1 MKFLE
6 LNQQKKLLL
15 SKWKEGK
22 ISDDKVNNIA
32 INRALL
38 IGERDG
44 CKSDLSAKDMLKLAA
59 TEIEERAN
67 TRLKVSIWKQ
77 QKEREK
83 EEFSV
88 SIFLLDILCYSDQFM
103 KLKT

>member
-1 MKFLE
+1 MNK
-6 LNQQKKLLL
+6 QKRQLL
-15 SKWKEGK
+15 SKWKEEK
-22 ISDDKVNNIA
+22 RSDDRVNNIA
-32 INRALL
+32 LNHALL
-38 IGERDG
+38 NEGRDD
-44 CKSDLSAKDMLKLAA
+44 CKGDLSAKDILKLAA
-59 TEIEERAN
+59 SEIEERAN